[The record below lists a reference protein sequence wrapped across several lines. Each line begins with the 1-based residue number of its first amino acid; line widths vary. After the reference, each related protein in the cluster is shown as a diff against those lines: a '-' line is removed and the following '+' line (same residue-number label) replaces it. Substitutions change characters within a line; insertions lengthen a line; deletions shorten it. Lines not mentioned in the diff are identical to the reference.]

1 MTDMH
6 WDALWTNVHLA
17 TLAAHADGYGEIR
30 DGAIAVKD
38 GRIAWLG
45 ARADLP
51 PNARATREHD
61 GGGAWLTPGLI
72 DCHTHLVYA
81 GNRSMNS
88 KRA

>member
-1 MTDMH
+1 MTDQADLH

-17 TLAAHADGYGEIR
+17 TLAADADGYGEIR

-51 PNARATREHD
+51 ANARATRD
-61 GGGAWLTPGLI
+61 
-72 DCHTHLVYA
+72 DCHNGCAAATTSSSVTPVRHA
-81 GNRSMNS
+81 
-88 KRA
+88 

>member
-1 MTDMH
+1 MADTQ

-17 TLAAHADGYGEIR
+17 TLAADADGYGEIR

-51 PNARATREHD
+51 A
-61 GGGAWLTPGLI
+61 
-72 DCHTHLVYA
+72 
-81 GNRSMNS
+81 
-88 KRA
+88 